1 MDLDENMIMNLVTCI
16 WSPCDT
22 KLVIST
28 DALNSD
34 LEQRKPNSKILPRD
48 TVCGRSSEISGM

>member
-1 MDLDENMIMNLVTCI
+1 MDLEENMIMSLVACI

-28 DALNSD
+28 DALKSD
-34 LEQRKPNSKILPRD
+34 LEQRKPNYKILPRD
-48 TVCGRSSEISGM
+48 TVCSRSSEISGM